1 MSAKELRDQHGNL
14 VDDDYIAEAAAE
26 FANADL
32 TDVKRWVRKPGAPS
46 LHGGRGESPR
56 ISVRVAPDVL
66 ERAKARAE
74 HEGRKLSDVARELI
88 ERYAG

>member
-1 MSAKELRDQHGNL
+1 MSEKKHYWPDGTEVTEEAIEQLADRFENAEL
-14 VDDDYIAEAAAE
+14 DDG
-26 FANADL
+26 
-32 TDVKRWVRKPGAPS
+32 TWKPVRVGRPTLS
-46 LHGGRGESPR
+46 GGRGESPR

-66 ERAKARAE
+66 ERAKTRAE

>member
-1 MSAKELRDQHGNL
+1 
-14 VDDDYIAEAAAE
+14 
-26 FANADL
+26 
-32 TDVKRWVRKPGAPS
+32 VRKPGAPS
-46 LHGGRGESPR
+46 LHGGPGESPR

-66 ERAKARAE
+66 ERAKTRAE